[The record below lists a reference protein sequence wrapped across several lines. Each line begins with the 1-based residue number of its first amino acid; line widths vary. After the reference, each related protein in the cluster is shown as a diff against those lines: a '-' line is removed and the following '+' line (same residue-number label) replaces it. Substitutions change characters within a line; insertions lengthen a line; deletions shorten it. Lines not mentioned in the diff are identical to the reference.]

1 MITTDFGDLISARM
15 RAEHEHLAARWFD
28 RLVDLLPVGA
38 QQVFPS
44 TSLLDHVPALIV
56 EISTY
61 LRSDQDGAL
70 AADAV
75 ILDKARDLG
84 ALRHGQRA
92 SLHQVLREYQILGGV
107 LVQFVLDEIQRLG
120 SSPPAAAC

>member
-28 RLVDLLPVGA
+28 RLADLLPVEA

-44 TSLLDHVPALIV
+44 SSLLDHVPALIL

-70 AADAV
+70 AADSI

-84 ALRHGQRA
+84 ALRHGQRDRK
-92 SLHQVLREYQILGGV
+92 SVV
-107 LVQFVLDEIQRLG
+107 
-120 SSPPAAAC
+120 